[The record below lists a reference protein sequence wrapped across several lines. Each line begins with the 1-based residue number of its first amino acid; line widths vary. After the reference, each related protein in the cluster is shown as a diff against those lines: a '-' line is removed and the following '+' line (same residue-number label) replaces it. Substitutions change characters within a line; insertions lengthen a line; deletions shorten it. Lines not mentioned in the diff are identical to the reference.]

1 VEAAIMENDGLMA
14 IEMKLSFLEATVVEL
29 NEIVIE
35 QRKEQALLEQKLA
48 KLTQKVEDLVE
59 EAGDGPRPNR
69 RPPHY

>member
-1 VEAAIMENDGLMA
+1 MEDDKLMA
-14 IEMKLSFLEATVVEL
+14 VEMKIAFLEATVAEL

-48 KLTQKVEDLVE
+48 KLTQKVEDLIE
-59 EAGDGPRPNR
+59 EAGDGSRPNR

>member
-1 VEAAIMENDGLMA
+1 MEDGGLVA

-59 EAGDGPRPNR
+59 ESGDGPRPNR